1 MNEDLHTYNPYVYCG
16 NNPVGRI
23 DATGLSWDDITN
35 WFNDRW
41 DEVSTWASNTF
52 SGAVYAS
59 NSYEGLQLTALYG
72 GIESGISTLRIIAG
86 DNEKPVVFFVQNA
99 SEWWKIWE
107 YKAGITLNIGDG
119 GCSVG
124 FGLGEGSASACVGGS
139 SIEVMG
145 GVNKIGITFSQDVDF
160 KK

>member
-1 MNEDLHTYNPYVYCG
+1 MPIGIINPKIEGDILVPKLKMIFSYNLSHSYDVEVGRFLNVNEDLHTYNPYVYCG

-41 DEVSTWASNTF
+41 NEVSTWASNTF

-59 NSYEGLQLTALYG
+59 NSYEGLQLTTLYG

-86 DNEKPVVFFVQNA
+86 DNEKSVVFFVQNA
-99 SEWWKIWE
+99 SEWWKIW
-107 YKAGITLNIGDG
+107 
-119 GCSVG
+119 
-124 FGLGEGSASACVGGS
+124 
-139 SIEVMG
+139 
-145 GVNKIGITFSQDVDF
+145 
-160 KK
+160 